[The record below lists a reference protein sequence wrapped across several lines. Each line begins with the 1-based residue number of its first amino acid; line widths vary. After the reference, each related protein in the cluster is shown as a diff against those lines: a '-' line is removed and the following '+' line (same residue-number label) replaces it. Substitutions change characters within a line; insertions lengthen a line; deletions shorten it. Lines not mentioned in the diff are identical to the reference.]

1 MPRKRRSAADALTPQ
16 EEAFVR
22 RAAETPQDRPRK
34 AGKDQRRASDALLL
48 RVEDDLLQRARNAA
62 AALHTT
68 ATEIARHGLR
78 AEVERLE
85 AEHNRGRPFP
95 EPPPSPYATRE

>member
-1 MPRKRRSAADALTPQ
+1 MAARKRRSAVEALPDDVQEFVSGGKPQ
-16 EEAFVR
+16 E
-22 RAAETPQDRPRK
+22 RPRK

-68 ATEIARHGLR
+68 ATEVARHGLR